1 MVLVGRVEG
10 GVAAS
15 PATPTRRRTALD
27 STRMPPPHDYRS
39 LLTQFSG
46 ETRALHEALR
56 TALATVM
63 DESLLSSRLIAA
75 RLGVDKSLGWSC
87 LRIATVGEPE
97 VILASLPGRRAW
109 RKVLSGLEAA
119 GCDATHLEA
128 VEAAID
134 ALHAKLDEASL
145 DRDALR
151 AISTEVPEEIEDQAR
166 HLRLRKRFFDAARLM
181 WGVSATGIAVTH
193 MLAPNAADESVI
205 DMVAGQ
211 VVYGLERHREGPPW
225 TFYYGYAV
233 HDGVGNGMRGVEGLG
248 GAGTHGGLVE
258 DLSSP
263 GILDGEVRMKTSGI
277 RPSIEDLR
285 VYDFA
290 SRSPKRRGPIRAVFA
305 ELARS
310 AGGRYSSGPGEYAR
324 LTYGASLPT
333 SMLVCDVLLH
343 PALRDLGPPNVA
355 LAATFDNNA
364 ALKYRL
370 RFADQLQLPLG
381 GEDRSSVT
389 STLDLPNPLA
399 ACSRAYRELI
409 ARAARVLGA
418 EPADFLLYRTLV
430 PHPPLPSTLAM
441 DLSLPLNSR

>member
-1 MVLVGRVEG
+1 
-10 GVAAS
+10 
-15 PATPTRRRTALD
+15 
-27 STRMPPPHDYRS
+27 MPSPHDFRS
-39 LLTQFSG
+39 MLEQFAP
-46 ETRALHEALR
+46 ETEALGSALR
-56 TALATVM
+56 KALASVM

-87 LRIATVGEPE
+87 LRVVTVGD
-97 VILASLPGRRAW
+97 VKSVLASLPGRRAW

-119 GCDATHLEA
+119 GCGATHLEA
-128 VEAAID
+128 VAAAID

-151 AISTEVPEEIEDQAR
+151 AISTEVPEEVEDQAR

-181 WGVSATGIAVTH
+181 WGVSATGIVVTH
-193 MLAPNAADESVI
+193 VLAPSAADDSVI
-205 DMVAGQ
+205 DMAVGQ
-211 VVYGLERHREGPPW
+211 VVYGLERHRAGPPW

-263 GILDGEVRMKTSGI
+263 GLLDGEVRMMTSGI

-290 SRSPKRRGPIRAVFA
+290 ARSPRRRGPIRAVFA

-310 AGGRYSSGPGEYAR
+310 AGGRYAAEQGQHAR
-324 LTYGASLPT
+324 LAYAATLPT

-370 RFADQLQLPLG
+370 RFADQLQIPLG
-381 GEDRSSVT
+381 GEDCSSVA
-389 STLDLPNPLA
+389 STLDLPKPLA

-409 ARAARVLGA
+409 ARSARVLGA

-441 DLSLPLNSR
+441 YLSLPLNGR